1 MRRALAV
8 ILVIFLGACAAEPPE
23 RATLPDLA
31 EVLDE
36 PVGCQ
41 LSVGEP
47 RGVAIVSVIEP
58 SAASGILE
66 EGDVITEVDGVA
78 TVTRSDLTDI
88 MAGHSPE
95 DVVEFGFIRDG
106 EAETATITLG
116 ANPNEPSRAMI
127 GITIETAFD
136 QIAPDQADDVVAP
149 SDTARPIHI
158 GETLL
163 LFDPLR
169 NTWQQTGIVPPADT
183 RWVSTSTGIYSVE
196 GEDDVSIVDLMSGET
211 IEDDGYQGWEP
222 LRLIGT
228 VGQELIVVI
237 SSDVPDQP
245 GFVNLA
251 IAGFNPISGIPLTV
265 STSTR
270 LRLISYRSGT
280 SLKLTW
286 PWRQWSTIRK
296 MAAWDA
302 AGNATMTWSI
312 FASPASRSTSSRPPR
327 WRNRPKSPAWSSST
341 KPTPRV
347 HQRTRTTLTT
357 TAAARQTTAIRP
369 ARFGSTAQSRRA
381 ASPGGSLSES
391 SFTSS
396 AGPRIRRDPI
406 SVEPTFSLD
415 GLHPI

>member
-251 IAGFNPISGIPLTV
+251 IAGFNPISGITSWIAPVPNTFGIPV
-265 STSTR
+265 SAHGSPN
-270 LRLISYRSGT
+270 GT
-280 SLKLTW
+280 GFVLVGAEPETNEQTGVVLYNSRGQPVTTEDL
-286 PWRQWSTIRK
+286 
-296 MAAWDA
+296 AGF
-302 AGNATMTWSI
+302 GNAMGWFDHESMAFRTNEQEITVYN
-312 FASPASRSTSSRPPR
+312 FTEASPKVFTLPQNATGTVATTVGDGANILAVAGRDMFLQGLTDPDFSAPLASNCS
-327 WRNRPKSPAWSSST
+327 
-341 KPTPRV
+341 
-347 HQRTRTTLTT
+347 
-357 TAAARQTTAIRP
+357 I
-369 ARFGSTAQSRRA
+369 GRA
-381 ASPGGSLSES
+381 GDPGW
-391 SFTSS
+391 
-396 AGPRIRRDPI
+396 
-406 SVEPTFSLD
+406 
-415 GLHPI
+415 GL

>member
-211 IEDDGYQGWEP
+211 IEDDGYQGWEEHAP
-222 LRLIGT
+222 YDGIMVTAAPDHVPQALIAQLKPGGRLVIPVGGLFQDLMVIAKAADGT
-228 VGQELIVVI
+228 
-237 SSDVPDQP
+237 
-245 GFVNLA
+245 
-251 IAGFNPISGIPLTV
+251 TT
-265 STSTR
+265 STSIIPVR
-270 LRLISYRSGT
+270 FVPLV
-280 SLKLTW
+280 
-286 PWRQWSTIRK
+286 RK
-296 MAAWDA
+296 
-302 AGNATMTWSI
+302 
-312 FASPASRSTSSRPPR
+312 
-327 WRNRPKSPAWSSST
+327 
-341 KPTPRV
+341 
-347 HQRTRTTLTT
+347 
-357 TAAARQTTAIRP
+357 
-369 ARFGSTAQSRRA
+369 
-381 ASPGGSLSES
+381 
-391 SFTSS
+391 
-396 AGPRIRRDPI
+396 
-406 SVEPTFSLD
+406 
-415 GLHPI
+415 